1 MSEALELRVLSGL
14 HRDARCLV
22 EDGSVLGA
30 DPACDI
36 VLADDGMGPRAAR
49 VRIGAAGWDLAVDDG
64 QAGAAEI
71 PPGTPFNRPVPLGP
85 VWITVARRG
94 DPWANA
100 PAAANDA
107 SAQAAAE
114 PGMGAAATAVAASA
128 AAASVANPTAAA
140 TTAAVSP
147 PASATDEDRQLERR
161 LPLPPAQGRRRKR
174 DSWPMALGLA
184 AVVLTIIVAIALTL
198 MPSSATTRAPLVDPR
213 LAAAEKSVG
222 QISAVFDRMG
232 LASRLH
238 VSMSR
243 DGMVTVSGWVRNA
256 AEQDAVASALSQ
268 IWPMPAMR
276 VSNEDEVVR
285 TARGAL
291 RAFNVRYEPRY
302 QGDGRLNIV
311 GIASS
316 ARERASALDA
326 LRAQLPGM
334 TVLGNDIALTQQLS
348 DTLSSQLVD
357 AGLSGVMLAWKPDH
371 LEIAP
376 GALDDD
382 QQTRL
387 QELVDDFNKSHLGVA
402 KLAAASAAPT
412 ADSVPFVIRSVVG
425 GSQPFVVL
433 EDGSKLLVGGVYRKY
448 RLVAVENTR
457 IIFEGP
463 RTAIV
468 TR

>member
-14 HRDARCLV
+14 HRDARCQV
-22 EDGSVLGA
+22 ADGSVLGA

-49 VRIGAAGWDLAVDDG
+49 IRIGEAGWDLTLDDATPAR
-64 QAGAAEI
+64 Q
-71 PPGTPFNRPVPLGP
+71 PGTPFNRPVPLGP

-94 DPWANA
+94 DPWTHA
-100 PAAANDA
+100 PDAANDA
-107 SAQAAAE
+107 EAPAPEPAA
-114 PGMGAAATAVAASA
+114 PPTPTATADNA
-128 AAASVANPTAAA
+128 
-140 TTAAVSP
+140 
-147 PASATDEDRQLERR
+147 DEERQLERR
-161 LPLPPAQGRRRKR
+161 LPLPPAPGRRRKR
-174 DSWPMALGLA
+174 DSWPVLLGLG
-184 AVVLTIIVAIALTL
+184 AVVLTICVAIFLAL
-198 MPSSATTRAPLVDPR
+198 MPPSTASRAPRIDPR
-213 LAAAEKSVG
+213 LAAAEQSVG
-222 QISAVFDRMG
+222 QISAVFERMG
-232 LASRLH
+232 LTSRLH
-238 VSMSR
+238 VSMAR

-256 AEQDAVASALSQ
+256 AEQDAVAAALSQ

-276 VSNEDEVVR
+276 ISNEDEVVR

-302 QGDGRLNIV
+302 EGDGRLAV
-311 GIASS
+311 AGVASS

-357 AGLSGVMLAWKPDH
+357 AGLSGVTLTWKPDH
-371 LEIAP
+371 LEIAA

-382 QQTRL
+382 QQARL
-387 QELVDDFNKSHLGVA
+387 ADVLDDFNKRHLGVA
-402 KLAAASAAPT
+402 RLATASAAPA

-425 GSQPFVVL
+425 GPQPFVVL

>member
-49 VRIGAAGWDLAVDDG
+49 VRIGAGGWDLAVDDG
-64 QAGAAEI
+64 QAGAQADA

-85 VWITVARRG
+85 VWITVARRE
-94 DPWANA
+94 DPWAHV
-100 PAAANDA
+100 PDAANDA
-107 SAQAAAE
+107 VAQTAE
-114 PGMGAAATAVAASA
+114 S
-128 AAASVANPTAAA
+128 AAASVVP
-140 TTAAVSP
+140 P
-147 PASATDEDRQLERR
+147 PAPAADSRAPAVGALASSDEDRQLEQR

-174 DSWPMALGLA
+174 DSWPMVLGLA
-184 AVVLTIIVAIALTL
+184 AVVLTILVAIGLAL
-198 MPSSATTRAPLVDPR
+198 MPTSTATRAPQVDPR

-238 VSMSR
+238 VALSR
-243 DGMVTVSGWVRNA
+243 DGTVTVSGWVRNA

-302 QGDGRLNIV
+302 EGDGRLNIA

-387 QELVDDFNKSHLGVA
+387 QELVDDFNKHYLGVA
-402 KLAAASAAPT
+402 KLAAASAAPA
-412 ADSVPFVIRSVVG
+412 ADSVPFVILS
-425 GSQPFVVL
+425 L
-433 EDGSKLLVGGVYRKY
+433 
-448 RLVAVENTR
+448 
-457 IIFEGP
+457 IHI
-463 RTAIV
+463 
-468 TR
+468 

>member
-14 HRDARCLV
+14 HRDARCQV
-22 EDGSVLGA
+22 ADGAVLGA

-49 VRIGAAGWDLAVDDG
+49 VRIGEGGWDLSLDDG
-64 QAGAAEI
+64 APNGM
-71 PPGTPFNRPVPLGP
+71 PGKPFNRPVPLGP

-100 PAAANDA
+100 PDAANDA
-107 SAQAAAE
+107 LARGAAE
-114 PGMGAAATAVAASA
+114 PDAPATATSPPPPAGAA
-128 AAASVANPTAAA
+128 PT
-140 TTAAVSP
+140 S
-147 PASATDEDRQLERR
+147 EEERQLERR

-174 DSWPMALGLA
+174 DSWPMVLGLA
-184 AVVLTIIVAIALTL
+184 AVVLTIFVAIALTL
-198 MPSSATTRAPLVDPR
+198 MPQSSATRAPQVNPR

-222 QISAVFDRMG
+222 QISAVFERMG

-238 VSMSR
+238 VSMAR
-243 DGMVTVSGWVRNA
+243 DGVVTVSGWVRNA

-268 IWPMPAMR
+268 IWPMPALR
-276 VSNEDEVVR
+276 ISNEDEVVR
-285 TARGAL
+285 TARAAL
-291 RAFNVRYEPRY
+291 RAFNVRYDPRY
-302 QGDGRLNIV
+302 EGDGRLNVV

-334 TVLGNDIALTQQLS
+334 TVLGNGIALTQQLS
-348 DTLSSQLVD
+348 DALSSQLVD
-357 AGLSGVMLAWKPDH
+357 AGLSGVTLAWKPDH
-371 LEIAP
+371 LEIAA

-382 QQTRL
+382 QQVRL
-387 QELVDDFNKSHLGVA
+387 QDVLNEFNQAHLGVA
-402 KLAAASAAPT
+402 RLAAASASPA

-425 GSQPFVVL
+425 GPQPFIVL

-463 RTAIV
+463 RSAIV

>member
-14 HRDARCLV
+14 HRDARCQV
-22 EDGSVLGA
+22 ADGAVLGA

-49 VRIGAAGWDLAVDDG
+49 VRIGEGGWDLAMDDATPNP
-64 QAGAAEI
+64 Q
-71 PPGTPFNRPVPLGP
+71 PGTPFNRPVPLGP

-94 DPWANA
+94 DPWTNA
-100 PAAANDA
+100 PDAANDA
-107 SAQAAAE
+107 LARVAAE
-114 PGMGAAATAVAASA
+114 PAAAPEVA
-128 AAASVANPTAAA
+128 PTA
-140 TTAAVSP
+140 TPV
-147 PASATDEDRQLERR
+147 ASDEERQRERR
-161 LPLPPAQGRRRKR
+161 LPRPPAQGRRRKR

-184 AVVLTIIVAIALTL
+184 AVVLTIVVAIVLTL
-198 MPSSATTRAPLVDPR
+198 MPQSTASRAPQVDPR

-222 QISAVFDRMG
+222 QISAVFERMG
-232 LASRLH
+232 LTSRLH
-238 VSMSR
+238 VSMAR
-243 DGMVTVSGWVRNA
+243 DGVVTVSGWVRNA

-276 VSNEDEVVR
+276 ISNEDEVVR
-285 TARGAL
+285 TARAAL

-302 QGDGRLNIV
+302 EGDGRLNVV

-334 TVLGNDIALTQQLS
+334 TVLGNAIALTQQLS

-357 AGLSGVMLAWKPDH
+357 AGLSGVTLAWKPDH
-371 LEIAP
+371 LEIAA

-382 QQTRL
+382 QQARL
-387 QELVDDFNKSHLGVA
+387 QDVLNEFNQSHLGVA
-402 KLAAASAAPT
+402 RLAAASASPA

-425 GSQPFVVL
+425 GPQPFIVL

-448 RLVAVENTR
+448 RLVSVENTR

-463 RTAIV
+463 RAAIV

>member
-36 VLADDGMGPRAAR
+36 VLADDGMSPRAAR
-49 VRIGAAGWDLAVDDG
+49 VRIGAAGWDLAVEDG
-64 QAGAAEI
+64 QAGESAGI
-71 PPGTPFNRPVPLGP
+71 PPPGTPFNRPVPLGP
-85 VWITVARRG
+85 VWITVARRA
-94 DPWANA
+94 DPWAQA
-100 PAAANDA
+100 PDAANDA
-107 SAQAAAE
+107 VAQTAEPAAAIAA
-114 PGMGAAATAVAASA
+114 PATPPPAPAADTRTPATGAAALAS
-128 AAASVANPTAAA
+128 S
-140 TTAAVSP
+140 
-147 PASATDEDRQLERR
+147 DEDRQLEQR
-161 LPLPPAQGRRRKR
+161 LPLPLAQGRRRKR
-174 DSWPMALGLA
+174 DSWPMVLGLA
-184 AVVLTIIVAIALTL
+184 AVVLTILVAIGLAL
-198 MPSSATTRAPLVDPR
+198 MPTSTATRAPQVDPR

-243 DGMVTVSGWVRNA
+243 DGTVTVSGWVRNA

-302 QGDGRLNIV
+302 EGDGRLNIA

-357 AGLSGVMLAWKPDH
+357 AGLSGVTLAWKPDH

-387 QELVDDFNKSHLGVA
+387 QELVDDFNKSYLGVA
-402 KLAAASAAPT
+402 KLAAASAAPA

-425 GSQPFVVL
+425 GPQPFVVL

>member
-14 HRDARCLV
+14 HRDARCLAA
-22 EDGSVLGA
+22 DGAVLGA

-49 VRIGAAGWDLAVDDG
+49 LRIGETGWDLATDDG
-64 QAGAAEI
+64 APADPAGGQ
-71 PPGTPFNRPVPLGP
+71 PRTPFNRPVPLGP

-94 DPWANA
+94 DPWAN
-100 PAAANDA
+100 PPDAANDA
-107 SAQAAAE
+107 L
-114 PGMGAAATAVAASA
+114 GGGAAVAAAADDAAAPSVALA
-128 AAASVANPTAAA
+128 AAAPNP
-140 TTAAVSP
+140 
-147 PASATDEDRQLERR
+147 DEERLLERR
-161 LPLPPAQGRRRKR
+161 LPLPPIQGRRRKR
-174 DSWPMALGLA
+174 DSWPVLLGLA
-184 AVVLTIIVAIALTL
+184 AVVLTVVVAIFLAW
-198 MPSSATTRAPLVDPR
+198 MPQSTASRAPQVDPR

-222 QISAVFDRMG
+222 QISAVFERMG

-238 VSMSR
+238 VSMAR
-243 DGMVTVSGWVRNA
+243 DGVVTVSGWVRNA
-256 AEQDAVASALSQ
+256 AEQDAVAAALSQ

-276 VSNEDEVVR
+276 ISNEDAAVR
-285 TARGAL
+285 TASTAL

-302 QGDGRLNIV
+302 EGDGRLIV
-311 GIASS
+311 AGIASS

-334 TVLGNDIALTQQLS
+334 TVLGNDIALTQQVS
-348 DTLSSQLVD
+348 DTLSSRLVD
-357 AGLSGVMLAWKPDH
+357 AGLSGVTLTWKPDH
-371 LEIAP
+371 LEIAA

-382 QQTRL
+382 QQARL
-387 QELVDDFNKSHLGVA
+387 QETLDDFNKSHLGVA
-402 KLAAASAAPT
+402 RLAAASATAA

-425 GSQPFVVL
+425 GAQPFVVL

>member
-14 HRDARCLV
+14 HRDARCQV
-22 EDGSVLGA
+22 ADGAVLGA

-49 VRIGAAGWDLAVDDG
+49 VRIGEGGWDLALDD
-64 QAGAAEI
+64 AATN
-71 PPGTPFNRPVPLGP
+71 PQPGTPFNRPVPLGP

-94 DPWANA
+94 DPWTNA
-100 PAAANDA
+100 PDAANDA
-107 SAQAAAE
+107 LARAAVEPAAAPE
-114 PGMGAAATAVAASA
+114 ATPAVA
-128 AAASVANPTAAA
+128 
-140 TTAAVSP
+140 
-147 PASATDEDRQLERR
+147 PAPSDEDRQLERR

-174 DSWPMALGLA
+174 DSWPMALGLG
-184 AVVLTIIVAIALTL
+184 AVVLTIVVAIVLTL
-198 MPSSATTRAPLVDPR
+198 MPQSTVSRAPQVDPR
-213 LAAAEKSVG
+213 LVAAEKSVG
-222 QISAVFDRMG
+222 QISAVFERMG
-232 LASRLH
+232 LTSRLH
-238 VSMSR
+238 VSMAR
-243 DGMVTVSGWVRNA
+243 DGVVTVSGWVRNA

-276 VSNEDEVVR
+276 ISNEDEVVR
-285 TARGAL
+285 TARAAL

-302 QGDGRLNIV
+302 EGDGRLNVV

-334 TVLGNDIALTQQLS
+334 TVLGNAIALTQQLS

-357 AGLSGVMLAWKPDH
+357 AGLSGVTLAWKPDH
-371 LEIAP
+371 LEIAA

-382 QQTRL
+382 QQARL
-387 QELVDDFNKSHLGVA
+387 QDVLNEFNQNHLGVA
-402 KLAAASAAPT
+402 RLAATSASPA

-425 GSQPFVVL
+425 GPQPFIVL

-448 RLVAVENTR
+448 RLVSVENTR

-463 RTAIV
+463 RAAIV

>member
-36 VLADDGMGPRAAR
+36 VLADDGVGPRAAR
-49 VRIGAAGWDLAVDDG
+49 VRIGAAGWDLTVDDG
-64 QAGAAEI
+64 QAGAAADST
-71 PPGTPFNRPVPLGP
+71 PGTPFNRPVPLGP

-94 DPWANA
+94 DPWTNA
-100 PAAANDA
+100 PDAANDA
-107 SAQAAAE
+107 SAQAAAD
-114 PGMGAAATAVAASA
+114 PAPDDAMVDTAASA
-128 AAASVANPTAAA
+128 ATPAAA
-140 TTAAVSP
+140 AP
-147 PASATDEDRQLERR
+147 ATDEDRQLERR

-184 AVVLTIIVAIALTL
+184 AVVLTIIVAIVLAL
-198 MPSSATTRAPLVDPR
+198 MPPSSATRAPQVDPR

-302 QGDGRLNIV
+302 EGDGRLNIA

-357 AGLSGVMLAWKPDH
+357 AGLSGVTLAWKPDH

-387 QELVDDFNKSHLGVA
+387 QELVDDFNKSYLGVA
-402 KLAAASAAPT
+402 KLAAASAAPA

-425 GSQPFVVL
+425 GPQPFVVL

>member
-14 HRDARCLV
+14 HRDARCQV
-22 EDGSVLGA
+22 ADGAVLGA

-49 VRIGAAGWDLAVDDG
+49 VRIGEGGWDLALD
-64 QAGAAEI
+64 GAA
-71 PPGTPFNRPVPLGP
+71 PNPQPGTPFNRPVPLGP

-94 DPWANA
+94 DPWTNA
-100 PAAANDA
+100 PDAANDA
-107 SAQAAAE
+107 LARAAVEPAAAPE
-114 PGMGAAATAVAASA
+114 ATPAVA
-128 AAASVANPTAAA
+128 
-140 TTAAVSP
+140 
-147 PASATDEDRQLERR
+147 PAPSDEDRQLERR

-184 AVVLTIIVAIALTL
+184 AV
-198 MPSSATTRAPLVDPR
+198 
-213 LAAAEKSVG
+213 EKSVG
-222 QISAVFDRMG
+222 QISAVFERMG
-232 LASRLH
+232 LTSRLH
-238 VSMSR
+238 VSMAR
-243 DGMVTVSGWVRNA
+243 DGVVTVSGWVRNA

-276 VSNEDEVVR
+276 ISNEDEVVR
-285 TARGAL
+285 TARAAL

-302 QGDGRLNIV
+302 EGDGRLNVV

-334 TVLGNDIALTQQLS
+334 TVLGNAIALTQQLS

-357 AGLSGVMLAWKPDH
+357 AGLSGVTLAWKPDH
-371 LEIAP
+371 LEIAA

-382 QQTRL
+382 QQARL
-387 QELVDDFNKSHLGVA
+387 QDVLNEFNQNHLGVA
-402 KLAAASAAPT
+402 RLAATSASPA

-425 GSQPFVVL
+425 GPQPFIVL

-448 RLVAVENTR
+448 RLVSVENTR

-463 RTAIV
+463 RAAIV

>member
-14 HRDARCLV
+14 HRDARCQV
-22 EDGSVLGA
+22 ADGAVLGA

-36 VLADDGMGPRAAR
+36 VLADDGVGPRAAR
-49 VRIGAAGWDLAVDDG
+49 VRIGEGGWDLALDD
-64 QAGAAEI
+64 AA
-71 PPGTPFNRPVPLGP
+71 PNPQPGTPFNRPVPLGP

-94 DPWANA
+94 DPWTHA
-100 PAAANDA
+100 PDAANDA
-107 SAQAAAE
+107 LARAAVEPAAAPE
-114 PGMGAAATAVAASA
+114 ATPAVA
-128 AAASVANPTAAA
+128 
-140 TTAAVSP
+140 
-147 PASATDEDRQLERR
+147 PAPSDEDRQLERR

-174 DSWPMALGLA
+174 DSWPMALGLG
-184 AVVLTIIVAIALTL
+184 AVVLTIVVAIVLTL
-198 MPSSATTRAPLVDPR
+198 MPQSTASRAPQVDPR

-222 QISAVFDRMG
+222 QISAVFERMG
-232 LASRLH
+232 LTSRLH
-238 VSMSR
+238 VSMAR
-243 DGMVTVSGWVRNA
+243 DGVVTVSGWVRNA

-276 VSNEDEVVR
+276 ISNEDEVVR
-285 TARGAL
+285 TARAAL

-302 QGDGRLNIV
+302 EGDGRLNVV

-334 TVLGNDIALTQQLS
+334 TVLGNAIALTQQLS

-357 AGLSGVMLAWKPDH
+357 AGLSGVTLAWKPDH
-371 LEIAP
+371 LEIAA

-382 QQTRL
+382 QQARL
-387 QELVDDFNKSHLGVA
+387 QDVLNEFNQNHLGVA
-402 KLAAASAAPT
+402 RLAAASASPA

-425 GSQPFVVL
+425 GPQPFIVL

-448 RLVAVENTR
+448 RLVSVENTR

-463 RTAIV
+463 RAAIV

>member
-64 QAGAAEI
+64 QSGTHADI

-94 DPWANA
+94 DPWTNA
-100 PAAANDA
+100 PDAANDA

-114 PGMGAAATAVAASA
+114 PVLGAVNVDTAAPSTAAISAVSGPAAADASA
-128 AAASVANPTAAA
+128 S
-140 TTAAVSP
+140 
-147 PASATDEDRQLERR
+147 ASANDEDRQLERR

-174 DSWPMALGLA
+174 DSWPMMLGLA
-184 AVVLTIIVAIALTL
+184 AVVLTIIVAIALAL
-198 MPSSATTRAPLVDPR
+198 MPQSSATRAPQVDPR

-302 QGDGRLNIV
+302 EGDGRLNIA

-387 QELVDDFNKSHLGVA
+387 QELVDDFNKSYLGVA
-402 KLAAASAAPT
+402 KLAAASAAPA

>member
-14 HRDARCLV
+14 HRDARCLAA
-22 EDGSVLGA
+22 DGAVLGA

-49 VRIGAAGWDLAVDDG
+49 LRIGETGWDLAADDG
-64 QAGAAEI
+64 APADPAGGQ
-71 PPGTPFNRPVPLGP
+71 PRTPFNRPVPLGP

-94 DPWANA
+94 DPWANPPDAANDALAGGAAVAAAADDTAGPSVA
-100 PAAANDA
+100 PAAAA
-107 SAQAAAE
+107 
-114 PGMGAAATAVAASA
+114 P
-128 AAASVANPTAAA
+128 NP
-140 TTAAVSP
+140 
-147 PASATDEDRQLERR
+147 DEERLLERR
-161 LPLPPAQGRRRKR
+161 LPLPPIQGRRRKR
-174 DSWPMALGLA
+174 DSWPVLLGLA
-184 AVVLTIIVAIALTL
+184 AVVLTVVVAIFLAW
-198 MPSSATTRAPLVDPR
+198 MPQSTASRAPQVDPR

-222 QISAVFDRMG
+222 QISAVFERMG

-238 VSMSR
+238 VSMAR
-243 DGMVTVSGWVRNA
+243 DGVVTVSGWVRNA
-256 AEQDAVASALSQ
+256 AEQDAVAAALSQ
-268 IWPMPAMR
+268 VWPMPAMR
-276 VSNEDEVVR
+276 ISNEDAAVR
-285 TARGAL
+285 TASTAL

-302 QGDGRLNIV
+302 EGDGRLIV
-311 GIASS
+311 AGIASS

-334 TVLGNDIALTQQLS
+334 TVLGNDIALTQQVS
-348 DTLSSQLVD
+348 DTLSSRLVD
-357 AGLSGVMLAWKPDH
+357 AGLSGVTLTWKPDH
-371 LEIAP
+371 LEIAA
-376 GALDDD
+376 GGLDDD
-382 QQTRL
+382 QQARL
-387 QELVDDFNKSHLGVA
+387 QEALDDFNKSHLGVA
-402 KLAAASAAPT
+402 RLAAASATAA

-425 GSQPFVVL
+425 GAQPFVVL

>member
-14 HRDARCLV
+14 HRDARCLAA
-22 EDGSVLGA
+22 DGAVLGA

-49 VRIGAAGWDLAVDDG
+49 LRIGETGWDLATDDG
-64 QAGAAEI
+64 APADPAGGQ
-71 PPGTPFNRPVPLGP
+71 PRTPFNRPVPLGP

-94 DPWANA
+94 APWAN
-100 PAAANDA
+100 PPDAANDA
-107 SAQAAAE
+107 LAGGAAVVATADDAAA
-114 PGMGAAATAVAASA
+114 PSVAPAAVAP
-128 AAASVANPTAAA
+128 NP
-140 TTAAVSP
+140 
-147 PASATDEDRQLERR
+147 DEERLLERR
-161 LPLPPAQGRRRKR
+161 LPLPPIQGRRRKR
-174 DSWPMALGLA
+174 DSWPVLLGLA
-184 AVVLTIIVAIALTL
+184 AVVLTVVVAIFLAW
-198 MPSSATTRAPLVDPR
+198 MPQSTASRAPQVDPR

-222 QISAVFDRMG
+222 QISAVFERMG

-238 VSMSR
+238 VSMAR
-243 DGMVTVSGWVRNA
+243 DGVVTVSGWVRNA
-256 AEQDAVASALSQ
+256 AEQDAVAAALSQ

-276 VSNEDEVVR
+276 ISNEDAAVR
-285 TARGAL
+285 TASTAL

-302 QGDGRLNIV
+302 EGDGRLIV
-311 GIASS
+311 AGIASS

-334 TVLGNDIALTQQLS
+334 TVLGNDIALAQQVS
-348 DTLSSQLVD
+348 DTLSSRLVD
-357 AGLSGVMLAWKPDH
+357 AGLSGVTLTWKPDH
-371 LEIAP
+371 LEIAA

-382 QQTRL
+382 QQARL
-387 QELVDDFNKSHLGVA
+387 QEALDDFNKSHLGVA
-402 KLAAASAAPT
+402 RLAAASATAA

-425 GSQPFVVL
+425 GAQPFVVL

>member
-14 HRDARCLV
+14 HRDARCLAA
-22 EDGSVLGA
+22 DGAVLGA

-49 VRIGAAGWDLAVDDG
+49 LRIGETGWDLATDDG
-64 QAGAAEI
+64 APADPAGGQ
-71 PPGTPFNRPVPLGP
+71 PRTPFNRPVPLGP

-94 DPWANA
+94 DPWAN
-100 PAAANDA
+100 PPDAANDA
-107 SAQAAAE
+107 LA
-114 PGMGAAATAVAASA
+114 GGAAVAAAADDA
-128 AAASVANPTAAA
+128 AAPSVAPAAPNP
-140 TTAAVSP
+140 
-147 PASATDEDRQLERR
+147 DEERPLERR
-161 LPLPPAQGRRRKR
+161 LPLPPIQGRRRKR
-174 DSWPMALGLA
+174 DSWPVLLGLA
-184 AVVLTIIVAIALTL
+184 AVVLTVVVAIFLAW
-198 MPSSATTRAPLVDPR
+198 MPQSTASRAPQVDQR

-222 QISAVFDRMG
+222 QISAVFERMG

-238 VSMSR
+238 VSMAR
-243 DGMVTVSGWVRNA
+243 DGVVTVSGWVRNA
-256 AEQDAVASALSQ
+256 AEQDAVAAALSQ

-276 VSNEDEVVR
+276 ISNEDAAVR
-285 TARGAL
+285 TASTAL

-302 QGDGRLNIV
+302 EGDGRLIV
-311 GIASS
+311 AGIASS

-334 TVLGNDIALTQQLS
+334 TVLGNGIALTQQVS
-348 DTLSSQLVD
+348 DTLSSRLVD
-357 AGLSGVMLAWKPDH
+357 AGLSGVTLTWKPDH
-371 LEIAP
+371 LEIAA

-382 QQTRL
+382 QQARL
-387 QELVDDFNKSHLGVA
+387 QETLDDFNKSHLGVA
-402 KLAAASAAPT
+402 RLAAASATAA

-425 GSQPFVVL
+425 GAQPFVVL

>member
-14 HRDARCLV
+14 HRDARCLAA
-22 EDGSVLGA
+22 DGAVLGA

-49 VRIGAAGWDLAVDDG
+49 LRIGETGWDLATDDG
-64 QAGAAEI
+64 APADPAGGQ
-71 PPGTPFNRPVPLGP
+71 PRTPFNRPVPLGP

-94 DPWANA
+94 DPWAN
-100 PAAANDA
+100 PPDAANDA
-107 SAQAAAE
+107 LA
-114 PGMGAAATAVAASA
+114 GGAAVAAAADDA
-128 AAASVANPTAAA
+128 AAPSVAPAAPNP
-140 TTAAVSP
+140 
-147 PASATDEDRQLERR
+147 DEERLLERR
-161 LPLPPAQGRRRKR
+161 LPLPPIQGRRRKR
-174 DSWPMALGLA
+174 DSWPVLLGLA
-184 AVVLTIIVAIALTL
+184 AVVLTVVVAIFLAW
-198 MPSSATTRAPLVDPR
+198 MPQSTASRAPQVDPR

-222 QISAVFDRMG
+222 QISAVFERMG

-238 VSMSR
+238 VSMAR
-243 DGMVTVSGWVRNA
+243 DGVVTVSGWVRNA
-256 AEQDAVASALSQ
+256 AEQDAVAAALSQ

-276 VSNEDEVVR
+276 ISNEDAAVR
-285 TARGAL
+285 TASTAL

-302 QGDGRLNIV
+302 EGDGRLIV
-311 GIASS
+311 AGIASS

-334 TVLGNDIALTQQLS
+334 TVLGNDIALTQQVS
-348 DTLSSQLVD
+348 DTLSSRLVD
-357 AGLSGVMLAWKPDH
+357 AGLSGVTLTWKPDH
-371 LEIAP
+371 LEIAA

-382 QQTRL
+382 QQARL
-387 QELVDDFNKSHLGVA
+387 LETLDDFNKSHLGVA
-402 KLAAASAAPT
+402 RLAAASATAA

-425 GSQPFVVL
+425 GAQPFVVL

>member
-1 MSEALELRVLSGL
+1 MSEALELRVLSGV

-22 EDGSVLGA
+22 ADGSLVGA

-36 VLADDGMGPRAAR
+36 VLAEDGMGPRAAR
-49 VRIGAAGWDLAVDDG
+49 VRIGEGGWDLALDD
-64 QAGAAEI
+64 AA
-71 PPGTPFNRPVPLGP
+71 PAQQPATPFNRPVPLGP

-94 DPWANA
+94 DPWTNAPDAANDALA
-100 PAAANDA
+100 PAAAEA
-107 SAQAAAE
+107 EAA
-114 PGMGAAATAVAASA
+114 PGPV
-128 AAASVANPTAAA
+128 
-140 TTAAVSP
+140 P
-147 PASATDEDRQLERR
+147 PASADEAARPQERR
-161 LPLPPAQGRRRKR
+161 PPPPAPLRRKR
-174 DSWPMALGLA
+174 DSWPMLLGLG
-184 AVVLTIIVAIALTL
+184 AVVLTIIVAIFLAL
-198 MPSSATTRAPLVDPR
+198 MPQSTARRAPQVDPR

-222 QISAVFDRMG
+222 QISAIFERMG

-238 VSMSR
+238 VSMAR
-243 DGMVTVSGWVRNA
+243 NGMVTVSGWVRNA
-256 AEQDAVASALSQ
+256 AEQDAVAAALSQ
-268 IWPMPAMR
+268 VWPMPAMR
-276 VSNEDEVVR
+276 ISNEEDVVR

-302 QGDGRLNIV
+302 EGDGRLV
-311 GIASS
+311 VAGIASS

-348 DTLSSQLVD
+348 DTLSSELVD
-357 AGLSGVMLAWKPDH
+357 AGLSGITLTWKPDH
-371 LEIAP
+371 LEIAA
-376 GALDDD
+376 GALDDE
-382 QQTRL
+382 QQARL
-387 QELVDDFNKSHLGVA
+387 RDVLDDFNQSHLGVA
-402 KLAAASAAPT
+402 RLAAASAAPT

-425 GSQPFVVL
+425 GAQPFIVL

>member
-14 HRDARCLV
+14 HRDARCQV
-22 EDGSVLGA
+22 ADGAVLGA

-36 VLADDGMGPRAAR
+36 VLADDGVGPRAAR
-49 VRIGAAGWDLAVDDG
+49 VRIGEGGWDLALDD
-64 QAGAAEI
+64 AA
-71 PPGTPFNRPVPLGP
+71 PNPQPGTPFNRPVPLGP

-94 DPWANA
+94 DPWTNA
-100 PAAANDA
+100 PDAANDA
-107 SAQAAAE
+107 LARAAVEPAAAPE
-114 PGMGAAATAVAASA
+114 ATPAVA
-128 AAASVANPTAAA
+128 
-140 TTAAVSP
+140 
-147 PASATDEDRQLERR
+147 PAPSDEDRQLERR

-174 DSWPMALGLA
+174 DSWPMALGLG
-184 AVVLTIIVAIALTL
+184 AVVLTIVVTIVLTL
-198 MPSSATTRAPLVDPR
+198 MPQSTASRAPQVDPR

-222 QISAVFDRMG
+222 QISAVFERMG
-232 LASRLH
+232 LTSRLH
-238 VSMSR
+238 VSMAR
-243 DGMVTVSGWVRNA
+243 DGVVTVSGWVRNA

-276 VSNEDEVVR
+276 ISNEDEVVR
-285 TARGAL
+285 TARAAL

-302 QGDGRLNIV
+302 EGDGRLNVV

-334 TVLGNDIALTQQLS
+334 TVLGNAIALTQQLS

-357 AGLSGVMLAWKPDH
+357 AGLSGVTLAWKPDH
-371 LEIAP
+371 LEIAA

-382 QQTRL
+382 QQARL
-387 QELVDDFNKSHLGVA
+387 QDVLNEFNQNHLGVA
-402 KLAAASAAPT
+402 RLAATSASPA

-425 GSQPFVVL
+425 GPQPFIVL

-448 RLVAVENTR
+448 RLVSVENTR

-463 RTAIV
+463 RAAIV

>member
-1 MSEALELRVLSGL
+1 MSEALELRVLSGV

-22 EDGSVLGA
+22 ADGSLVGA

-49 VRIGAAGWDLAVDDG
+49 VRIGEGGWDLALDD
-64 QAGAAEI
+64 AA
-71 PPGTPFNRPVPLGP
+71 PAQQPATPFNRPVPLGP

-94 DPWANA
+94 DPWTNAPDAANDALA
-100 PAAANDA
+100 PAAAEA
-107 SAQAAAE
+107 EAA
-114 PGMGAAATAVAASA
+114 PGPV
-128 AAASVANPTAAA
+128 
-140 TTAAVSP
+140 P
-147 PASATDEDRQLERR
+147 PASADEAARPQERR
-161 LPLPPAQGRRRKR
+161 PPPPAHLRRKR
-174 DSWPMALGLA
+174 DSWPMLLGLG
-184 AVVLTIIVAIALTL
+184 AVVLTIIVAIFLAL
-198 MPSSATTRAPLVDPR
+198 MPQSTARRAPQVDPR

-222 QISAVFDRMG
+222 QISAIFERMG

-238 VSMSR
+238 VSMAR
-243 DGMVTVSGWVRNA
+243 NGMVTVSGWVRNA
-256 AEQDAVASALSQ
+256 AEQDAVAAALSQ
-268 IWPMPAMR
+268 VWPMPAMR
-276 VSNEDEVVR
+276 ISNEDDVVR

-302 QGDGRLNIV
+302 EGDGRLV
-311 GIASS
+311 VAGIASS

-348 DTLSSQLVD
+348 DTLSSELVD
-357 AGLSGVMLAWKPDH
+357 AGLSGITLTWKPDH
-371 LEIAP
+371 LEIAA
-376 GALDDD
+376 GALDDE
-382 QQTRL
+382 QQARL
-387 QELVDDFNKSHLGVA
+387 RDVLDDFNQSHLGVA
-402 KLAAASAAPT
+402 RLAAASAAPT

-425 GSQPFVVL
+425 GAQPFIVL

>member
-36 VLADDGMGPRAAR
+36 VLADDGMSPRAAR
-49 VRIGAAGWDLAVDDG
+49 VRIGAAGWDLAVEDG
-64 QAGAAEI
+64 QAGESAGV

-85 VWITVARRG
+85 VWITVARRA
-94 DPWANA
+94 DPWAQA
-100 PAAANDA
+100 PDAANDA
-107 SAQAAAE
+107 VAQTAEPAAAIAA
-114 PGMGAAATAVAASA
+114 PATPPPAPAADTRTPATGAAALAS
-128 AAASVANPTAAA
+128 S
-140 TTAAVSP
+140 
-147 PASATDEDRQLERR
+147 DEDRQLEQR

-174 DSWPMALGLA
+174 DSWPMVLGLA
-184 AVVLTIIVAIALTL
+184 AVVLTILVAIGLAL
-198 MPSSATTRAPLVDPR
+198 MPTSTATRAPQVDPR

-243 DGMVTVSGWVRNA
+243 DGTVTVSGWVRNA

-302 QGDGRLNIV
+302 EGDGRLNIA

-357 AGLSGVMLAWKPDH
+357 AGLSGVTLAWKPDY

-387 QELVDDFNKSHLGVA
+387 QELVDDFNKSYLGVA
-402 KLAAASAAPT
+402 KLAAASAAPA

-425 GSQPFVVL
+425 GPQPFVVL

>member
-14 HRDARCLV
+14 HRDARCLAA
-22 EDGSVLGA
+22 DGAVLGA

-49 VRIGAAGWDLAVDDG
+49 LRIGETGWDLATDDG
-64 QAGAAEI
+64 APADPAGGQ
-71 PPGTPFNRPVPLGP
+71 PRTPFNRPVPLGP

-94 DPWANA
+94 DPWAN
-100 PAAANDA
+100 PPDAANDA
-107 SAQAAAE
+107 LA
-114 PGMGAAATAVAASA
+114 GGAAVAAAADDA
-128 AAASVANPTAAA
+128 AAPSVAPAAPNP
-140 TTAAVSP
+140 
-147 PASATDEDRQLERR
+147 DEERLLERR
-161 LPLPPAQGRRRKR
+161 LPLPPIQGRRRKR
-174 DSWPMALGLA
+174 DSWPVLLGLA
-184 AVVLTIIVAIALTL
+184 AVVLTVVVAIFLAW
-198 MPSSATTRAPLVDPR
+198 MPQSTASRAPQVDPR

-222 QISAVFDRMG
+222 QISAVFERMG

-238 VSMSR
+238 VSMAR
-243 DGMVTVSGWVRNA
+243 DGVVTVSGWVRNA
-256 AEQDAVASALSQ
+256 AEQDAVAAALSQ

-276 VSNEDEVVR
+276 ISNEDAAVR
-285 TARGAL
+285 TASTAL

-302 QGDGRLNIV
+302 EGDGRLIV
-311 GIASS
+311 AGIASS

-334 TVLGNDIALTQQLS
+334 TVLGNDIALTQQVS
-348 DTLSSQLVD
+348 DTLSSRLVD
-357 AGLSGVMLAWKPDH
+357 AGLSGVTLTWKPDH
-371 LEIAP
+371 LEIAA

-382 QQTRL
+382 QQARL
-387 QELVDDFNKSHLGVA
+387 QETLDDFNKSHLGVA
-402 KLAAASAAPT
+402 RLAAASATAA

-425 GSQPFVVL
+425 GAQPFVVL

>member
-14 HRDARCLV
+14 HRDARCLAA
-22 EDGSVLGA
+22 DGAVLGA

-49 VRIGAAGWDLAVDDG
+49 LRIGETGWDLANDDG
-64 QAGAAEI
+64 APADPAGGQ
-71 PPGTPFNRPVPLGP
+71 PRTPFNRPVALGP

-94 DPWANA
+94 DPWAN
-100 PAAANDA
+100 PPDAANDA
-107 SAQAAAE
+107 LAGGAVVVAAADD
-114 PGMGAAATAVAASA
+114 AAAPSVAPAAVAP
-128 AAASVANPTAAA
+128 NP
-140 TTAAVSP
+140 
-147 PASATDEDRQLERR
+147 DEERLLERR
-161 LPLPPAQGRRRKR
+161 LPLPPIQGRRRKR
-174 DSWPMALGLA
+174 DSWPVLLGLA
-184 AVVLTIIVAIALTL
+184 AVVLTVVVAIFLAW
-198 MPSSATTRAPLVDPR
+198 MPQSTASRAPQVDPR

-222 QISAVFDRMG
+222 QISAVFERMG

-238 VSMSR
+238 VSMAR
-243 DGMVTVSGWVRNA
+243 DGVVTVSGWVRNA
-256 AEQDAVASALSQ
+256 AEQDAVAAALSQ

-276 VSNEDEVVR
+276 ISNEDAAVR
-285 TARGAL
+285 TASTAL

-302 QGDGRLNIV
+302 EGDGRLIV
-311 GIASS
+311 AGIASS

-334 TVLGNDIALTQQLS
+334 TVLGNDIALAQQVS
-348 DTLSSQLVD
+348 DTLSSRLVD
-357 AGLSGVMLAWKPDH
+357 AGLSGVTLTWKPDH
-371 LEIAP
+371 LEIAA

-382 QQTRL
+382 QQARL
-387 QELVDDFNKSHLGVA
+387 QETLDDFNKSHLGVA
-402 KLAAASAAPT
+402 RLA

-425 GSQPFVVL
+425 GAQPFVVL

>member
-14 HRDARCLV
+14 HRDARCLAA
-22 EDGSVLGA
+22 DGAVLGA

-49 VRIGAAGWDLAVDDG
+49 LRIGETGWDLATDDG
-64 QAGAAEI
+64 APADPAGGQ
-71 PPGTPFNRPVPLGP
+71 PRTPFNRPVPLGP

-94 DPWANA
+94 DPWANPPDAANDALAGGAAAADAAGDAAAPSVA
-100 PAAANDA
+100 PAAAA
-107 SAQAAAE
+107 
-114 PGMGAAATAVAASA
+114 P
-128 AAASVANPTAAA
+128 NP
-140 TTAAVSP
+140 
-147 PASATDEDRQLERR
+147 DEERLLERR
-161 LPLPPAQGRRRKR
+161 LPLPPIQGRRRKR
-174 DSWPMALGLA
+174 DSWPVLLGLA
-184 AVVLTIIVAIALTL
+184 AVVLTVVVAIFLAW
-198 MPSSATTRAPLVDPR
+198 MPQSTASRAPQVDPR

-222 QISAVFDRMG
+222 QISAVFERMG

-238 VSMSR
+238 VSMAR
-243 DGMVTVSGWVRNA
+243 DGVVTVSGWVRNA
-256 AEQDAVASALSQ
+256 AEQDAVAAALSQ

-276 VSNEDEVVR
+276 ISNEDAAVR
-285 TARGAL
+285 TASTAL

-302 QGDGRLNIV
+302 EGDGRLIV
-311 GIASS
+311 AGIASS

-334 TVLGNDIALTQQLS
+334 TVLGNDIALTQQVS
-348 DTLSSQLVD
+348 DTLSSRLVD
-357 AGLSGVMLAWKPDH
+357 AGLSGVTLTWKPDH
-371 LEIAP
+371 LEIAA

-382 QQTRL
+382 QQARL
-387 QELVDDFNKSHLGVA
+387 QETLDDFNKSHLGVA
-402 KLAAASAAPT
+402 RLNAASATAA

-425 GSQPFVVL
+425 GAQPFVVL

>member
-1 MSEALELRVLSGL
+1 MPQATTSPAMSEALELRVLSGL

-22 EDGSVLGA
+22 EDGAVLGA

-49 VRIGAAGWDLAVDDG
+49 VRIGAAGWDLAADDG
-64 QAGAAEI
+64 HPGATADSV
-71 PPGTPFNRPVPLGP
+71 PATPFNRPVPLGP

-94 DPWANA
+94 DPWTHA
-100 PAAANDA
+100 PDAANDA
-107 SAQAAAE
+107 LAQSAAGPA
-114 PGMGAAATAVAASA
+114 PGAVIVDTPAATAAA
-128 AAASVANPTAAA
+128 PAA
-140 TTAAVSP
+140 TAP
-147 PASATDEDRQLERR
+147 PNDEDRQLERR

-184 AVVLTIIVAIALTL
+184 AVVLTIIVAIALAL
-198 MPSSATTRAPLVDPR
+198 MPPSSATRAPQVDPR

-302 QGDGRLNIV
+302 EGDGRLNV
-311 GIASS
+311 AGIASS

-357 AGLSGVMLAWKPDH
+357 AGLSGVTLAWKPDH

-402 KLAAASAAPT
+402 KLAAASTAPA

-425 GSQPFVVL
+425 GPQPFVVL

>member
-1 MSEALELRVLSGL
+1 MSEALELRVLSGV

-22 EDGSVLGA
+22 ADGSLVGA

-49 VRIGAAGWDLAVDDG
+49 VRIGEGGWDLALDD
-64 QAGAAEI
+64 AA
-71 PPGTPFNRPVPLGP
+71 PAQQPATPFNRPVPLGP

-94 DPWANA
+94 DPWTNAPDAANDALA
-100 PAAANDA
+100 PAAAEA
-107 SAQAAAE
+107 EAA
-114 PGMGAAATAVAASA
+114 PGPV
-128 AAASVANPTAAA
+128 
-140 TTAAVSP
+140 P
-147 PASATDEDRQLERR
+147 PASADEAARPQERR
-161 LPLPPAQGRRRKR
+161 PPPPAPLRRKR
-174 DSWPMALGLA
+174 DSWPMLLGLG
-184 AVVLTIIVAIALTL
+184 AVVLTIIVAIFLAL
-198 MPSSATTRAPLVDPR
+198 MPQSTARRAPQVDPR

-222 QISAVFDRMG
+222 QISAIFERMG

-238 VSMSR
+238 VSMAR
-243 DGMVTVSGWVRNA
+243 NGMVTVSGWVRNA
-256 AEQDAVASALSQ
+256 AEQDAVAAALSQ
-268 IWPMPAMR
+268 VWPMPAMR
-276 VSNEDEVVR
+276 ISNEEDVVR

-302 QGDGRLNIV
+302 EGDGRLV
-311 GIASS
+311 VAGIASS

-348 DTLSSQLVD
+348 DTLSSELVD
-357 AGLSGVMLAWKPDH
+357 AGLSGITLTWKPDH
-371 LEIAP
+371 LEIAA
-376 GALDDD
+376 GALDDE
-382 QQTRL
+382 QQARL
-387 QELVDDFNKSHLGVA
+387 RDVLDDFNQSHLGVA
-402 KLAAASAAPT
+402 RLAAASAAPT

-425 GSQPFVVL
+425 GAQPFIVL

>member
-14 HRDARCLV
+14 HRDARCPV
-22 EDGSVLGA
+22 EDGSMLGA

-36 VLADDGMGPRAAR
+36 VLADDGMGSRAAR
-49 VRIGAAGWDLAVDDG
+49 VRISAGGWDLALDD
-64 QAGAAEI
+64 AA
-71 PPGTPFNRPVPLGP
+71 PAQQPATPFNRPVPLGP

-94 DPWANA
+94 DPWTQAPDAANDADAPAAGPVA
-100 PAAANDA
+100 PAAAPPP
-107 SAQAAAE
+107 AQA
-114 PGMGAAATAVAASA
+114 
-128 AAASVANPTAAA
+128 
-140 TTAAVSP
+140 
-147 PASATDEDRQLERR
+147 TDAGEEDRQLEQR
-161 LPLPPAQGRRRKR
+161 LPLPPAPGRRRKR
-174 DSWPMALGLA
+174 DSWPVLLGLG
-184 AVVLTIIVAIALTL
+184 AVVLTVCVAIFLAL
-198 MPSSATTRAPLVDPR
+198 MPSSTASRAPRVDPR
-213 LAAAEKSVG
+213 LTAAEKSVG
-222 QISAVFDRMG
+222 QISAVFERLG

-238 VSMSR
+238 VSMAR

-256 AEQDAVASALSQ
+256 AEQDAVAAALSQ

-276 VSNEDEVVR
+276 ISNEEEVVR

-302 QGDGRLNIV
+302 EGDGRLV
-311 GIASS
+311 VAGIASS

-357 AGLSGVMLAWKPDH
+357 AGLSGITLTWKPDH
-371 LEIAP
+371 LELAA
-376 GALDDD
+376 GALDDE
-382 QQTRL
+382 QQARL
-387 QELVDDFNKSHLGVA
+387 RDVLDDFNKNHLDVA
-402 KLAAASAAPT
+402 RLAAASAAPT

-425 GSQPFVVL
+425 GPQPFVVL

-448 RLVAVENTR
+448 RLTAVENTR